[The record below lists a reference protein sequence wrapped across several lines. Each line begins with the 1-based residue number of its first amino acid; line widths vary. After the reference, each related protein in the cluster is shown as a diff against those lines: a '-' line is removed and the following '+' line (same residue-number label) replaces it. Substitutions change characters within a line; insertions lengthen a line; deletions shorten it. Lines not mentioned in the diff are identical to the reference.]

1 MSSKQSEPKAAV
13 PMTVHF
19 HPPRQYD
26 EPLDVCLGDPRVLVG
41 AIHELCAALRV
52 SGESSFADGLYA
64 LARDITAEYG
74 KLEWDA
80 PVPEPLQHAAF
91 VQACALVP
99 AAKLRK
105 LSGPKLVG
113 LMATAVAGEA

>member
-1 MSSKQSEPKAAV
+1 MSTRQKAPKAAV
-13 PMTVHF
+13 PMTFHF

-52 SGESSFADGLYA
+52 SGEAPFADGLYA
-64 LARDITAEYG
+64 LARSITAEYG

-80 PVPEPLQHAAF
+80 PVPAGLRHAAF

-113 LMATAVAGEA
+113 LMATGVAGVA